1 MASKVALVTASSAG
15 LGAAIAKALG
25 KEMRVV
31 INYNSSR
38 ERADAVLAEL
48 SKNSA
53 LADGKSSPRYHAIQ
67 ADVSRKSEIERLV
80 KETVSTMGRLD
91 VVVSN
96 AGWTRMS
103 NFADLDDNV
112 VEEDW
117 DRCFN
122 VNVKSHL
129 FLLHAAR
136 KHLDESE
143 GSFVTVASVAG
154 VKPSGSSLL
163 LPVPPPSPLHTR
175 LTLPISRLPM
185 PHASAM
191 RPVAASVGAG
201 VQQLAKRSCM
211 TSQKRSFAARAQ
223 PAVRPQ
229 FHKQHLRQS
238 FRRTYADAPIGPEVQ
253 VAAKKGGFRTLR
265 WIWRLTYLSALGGIG
280 YVGYGIW
287 QSKNPAD
294 QHDPSPDK
302 KTLVVLGTGWGSVSL
317 LKSLDTENYNVIV
330 ISPRNYFLFT
340 PLLPSCTTGTIE
352 HRSIMEPIRN
362 FLRHKK
368 AAVKYYEA
376 EATKIDYEKRVVYI
390 NDDSEIKGA
399 TSSTEVPFDM
409 LVVGVGAENAT
420 FGIPGVREHSCFLKE
435 VGDAQRIRKRI
446 MDCCETATFKDQSP
460 EEIKRL
466 LHMVVVGGGPTGVEF
481 AGELQDFFDNDL
493 KKWIPEIADNFK
505 VTLVEALPSVL
516 PMFSKQLID
525 YTEQTFKEET
535 ISIRTKT
542 MVKKVAEQHIEAEF
556 VNADGNKVLEK
567 IPYGLLVW
575 ATGNA
580 LRPVV
585 KDLMSQIPAQKDS
598 RRGLA
603 VNEYLVVKGTENI
616 WAVGDCAVANY
627 APTAQVAAQE
637 GAFLAR
643 LFNQMAKTEDI
654 EIELRNL
661 SEVQEKAPNKEQRD
675 EAFASIKDMQKRLRR
690 VKQMGPFEYSHQ
702 GSLAYIGSEKA
713 VADISWLTGNFATGG
728 TLTYFFWRSAY
739 LSMCFSSR
747 NRILVLLDWVKAK
760 MFGRDVSRE

>member
-154 VKPSGSSLL
+154 VKPSGSSL
-163 LPVPPPSPLHTR
+163 
-175 LTLPISRLPM
+175 
-185 PHASAM
+185 
-191 RPVAASVGAG
+191 
-201 VQQLAKRSCM
+201 
-211 TSQKRSFAARAQ
+211 RSFAARAQ